1 MPDEGGA
8 YAASAS
14 LGLSLLQPWVPHRL
28 AFPCLGPASLLS
40 PHPRCPLLSCLCRP
54 ATGGPGGWWLYCWLP
69 WGSSGRAQPWKGRG
83 SWPPSTP
90 GRKWSCGAEWRLLPS
105 LTAIGRA
112 FALALEDLRQGGTSF
127 RGRGLVQVTAEI
139 TPDGKVPA
147 YGDELLLKAPLR
159 PPGGPAT
166 RGSSA
171 MLPTCSAAA

>member
-1 MPDEGGA
+1 MRRPLLWVLA
-8 YAASAS
+8 CYS
-14 LGLSLLQPWVPHRL
+14 LGCLIGWLFPALGRHLCYPLILVALYYLVSAGRRPWARWLVALLLVALGLLRTSAALEGPRQL
-28 AFPCLGPASLLS
+28 AAFHSREEMVLRGRVATS
-40 PHPRCPLLSCLCRP
+40 PVLD
-54 ATGGPGGWWLYCWLP
+54 GD
-69 WGSSGRAQPWKGRG
+69 RAR
-83 SWPPSTP
+83 
-90 GRKWSCGAEWRLLPS
+90 
-105 LTAIGRA
+105 

-147 YGDELLLKAPLR
+147 YGDELLLKRPSG